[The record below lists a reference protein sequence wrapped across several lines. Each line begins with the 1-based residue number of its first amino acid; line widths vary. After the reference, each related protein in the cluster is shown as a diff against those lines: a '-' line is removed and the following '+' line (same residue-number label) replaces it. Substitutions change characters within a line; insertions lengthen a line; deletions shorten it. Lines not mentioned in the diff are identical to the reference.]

1 MTALSTVQDPEI
13 RRPITEIGMVK
24 NVEVSNKDVLV
35 EIYLT
40 VSGCPLKD
48 EIIKRVTNAVLEI
61 DASAKT
67 KVVLDVM
74 NDDQRKKLRNNYG
87 VQLKKI
93 LLLLIKI

>member
-1 MTALSTVQDPEI
+1 MSLTKDAVMTALSTVQDPEI

-24 NVEVSNKDVLV
+24 NVEVSNQDVLV

-48 EIIKRVTNAVLEI
+48 EIIKRVTKAVLEI
-61 DASAKT
+61 DAAAKT

-74 NDDQRKKLRNNYG
+74 NDDQRKK
-87 VQLKKI
+87 I
-93 LLLLIKI
+93 